1 VRELDECL
9 RLSRQIK
16 EKEEQIIELR
26 SRIMSPKNQT
36 ISDMPKGGGG
46 YNEIESF
53 IIKLELLENNAEYL
67 KVQRALL
74 WNNIRLILHIRHI
87 KSDIERLLYLR
98 FYNGNSWNKCVE
110 TMSKEYPNCKWNA
123 NKCFRAY
130 RYVVKENSEKSEKVC

>member
-1 VRELDECL
+1 MRELDECL

-110 TMSKEYPNCKWNA
+110 AMSKEYPNCKWNA

-130 RYVVKENSEKSEKVC
+130 RYVVKETSEKSEKVC

>member
-1 VRELDECL
+1 MRELDECL

-53 IIKLELLENNAEYL
+53 VIKLELLENNADYL
-67 KVQRALL
+67 KVQRALI

>member
-1 VRELDECL
+1 MRELDECL

>member
-1 VRELDECL
+1 MRELDECL

-67 KVQRALL
+67 KVQRSLL